1 MKRVVHTCKNTNFK
15 DWMAMA
21 NAEMLKM
28 GTNPDDISA
37 LRHKHAWE
45 GGDTPWG
52 WADHVTRS
60 LRTEK
65 QRIFMRQFNP
75 DH

>member
-1 MKRVVHTCKNTNFK
+1 MARIVHTRKNTNFR
-15 DWMAMA
+15 DWMAMV

-28 GTNPDDISA
+28 GSNPEDVSA

-52 WADHVTRS
+52 WADHVTRK
-60 LRTEK
+60 LQAEK
-65 QRIFMRQFNP
+65 RRLIVQQFNP
-75 DH
+75 DR